1 SGERQQNVE
10 RRGREREKCFDLL
23 FHTRNPI
30 YRIASMVSS
39 VDCGR
44 KKLVRK
50 SADLKIAPWS
60 KKSVARWLC
69 GGREDA
75 VEAKVHGLRGVV
87 IGPGAGED
95 EHDAG
100 AGEGTI
106 GEKR

>member
-1 SGERQQNVE
+1 L
-10 RRGREREKCFDLL
+10 REEEVG
-23 FHTRNPI
+23 
-30 YRIASMVSS
+30 A
-39 VDCGR
+39 
-44 KKLVRK
+44 K

-106 GEKR
+106 GEKRNGIGEMRVVNFG